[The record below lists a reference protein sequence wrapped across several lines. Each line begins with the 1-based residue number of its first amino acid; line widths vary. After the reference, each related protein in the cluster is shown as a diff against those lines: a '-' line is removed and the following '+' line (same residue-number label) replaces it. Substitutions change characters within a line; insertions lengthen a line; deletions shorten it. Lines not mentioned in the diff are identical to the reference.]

1 MYDTVGYARSRL
13 EGTIIRYGDEPI
25 MVQGV
30 RGVGRTIYVIGTILS
45 NNQTIDIPLKD
56 CNLTPVPLGYINM
69 GERAF
74 YTMRM
79 PMRRDWRQGLRFL
92 NLIDVEGRQFNG
104 AGYESLVN
112 TIKGVYPSFT
122 EAVEDTVDNISR
134 AFHRDF
140 AIKNNGNIL
149 YKGLVD
155 VAKWDRESGTF
166 SITKEWVRESLDEA
180 VGA

>member
-13 EGTIIRYGDEPI
+13 EGTIIRYGEEPI
-25 MVQGV
+25 MVQEV
-30 RGVGRTIYVIGTILS
+30 RGVGRAIYIIGVILATGQMTEAL
-45 NNQTIDIPLKD
+45 LKD
-56 CNLTPVPLGYINM
+56 CDLTPVPLGYVNM

-104 AGYESLVN
+104 NSYEPFVN
-112 TIKGVYPSFT
+112 TIKGEYPSFL
-122 EAVEDTVDNISR
+122 EAVEDSTYNISR

-140 AIKNNGNIL
+140 AIENDGNIL
-149 YKGLVD
+149 YKGMFN
-155 VAKWDRESGTF
+155 VAKWDRDSHTF
-166 SITKEWVRESLDEA
+166 SISKEWIRESLDEA
-180 VGA
+180 VGV